1 MKRILLGGAVGTAVM
16 TYSVRPK
23 LVGESMDI
31 VAKKTVTHSQQLMQH
46 DF

>member
-31 VAKKTVTHSQQLMQH
+31 VAKKNGDSQPTT
-46 DF
+46 DAA